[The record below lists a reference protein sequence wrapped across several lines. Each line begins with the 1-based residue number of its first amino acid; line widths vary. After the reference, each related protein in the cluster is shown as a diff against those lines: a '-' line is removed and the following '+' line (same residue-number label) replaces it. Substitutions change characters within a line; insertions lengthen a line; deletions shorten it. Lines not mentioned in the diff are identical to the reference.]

1 MGSLHH
7 KERTTGGQ
15 AVEVLMM
22 SFLMMMKTPPPPPF
36 ATPFAKPL
44 FLISQQ
50 LLPPALLCPA
60 RKKI

>member
-7 KERTTGGQ
+7 NKRTTGGQ
-15 AVEVLMM
+15 AVEVLMI
-22 SFLMMMKTPPPPPF
+22 SFLMMMKTPPPPF